1 MTTTFDARCRAPSLP
16 GRRSEASLLLL
27 PGLLLLVFVVILP
40 IAMALWDSLRFLD
53 LGVPEHDGEWVG
65 ERHYRELVRDSEF
78 GRSLARSL
86 RFAGVATA
94 LELALGLP
102 LALWLHGVGRRIR
115 RHLELLLLLP
125 LLSAP
130 VVVGLTWY
138 LLLQADYGVVPW
150 LLDLHTPLLA
160 SRGTAHWTL
169 VWVDLWQWTP
179 FVVLLCLAGLD
190 TVPVDLREAAALD
203 GLGRRTRF
211 QAIELPFLAPVVLVV
226 ALLRF
231 LEAFKLYD
239 TMMVL
244 TGGGPGDATKF
255 VSLYLTEA
263 AFRQTRFGYASAA
276 TLLLDYLVIVA
287 ATALF
292 VLLTRNRGIRR

>member
-1 MTTTFDARCRAPSLP
+1 MTTTFDVRGRALSLP
-16 GRRSEASLLLL
+16 RRRGEGMLLLL
-27 PGLLLLVFVVILP
+27 PALLLLVFVVILP
-40 IAMALWDSLRFLD
+40 IVMALWDSLYFRD
-53 LGVPEHDGEWVG
+53 LGVPARDGEWVG
-65 ERHYRELVRDSEF
+65 ERHYRELVRDPDFVS
-78 GRSLARSL
+78 SLARSL
-86 RFAGVATA
+86 CFAGVATA

-102 LALWLHGVGRRIR
+102 LALWLHGVGGRTRRY
-115 RHLELLLLLP
+115 LELLLLLP

-150 LLDLHTPLLA
+150 LLDLQTPLLA
-160 SRGTAHWTL
+160 SAAIAPWTL

-179 FVVLLCLAGLD
+179 FVVLLCLAALD
-190 TVPVDLREAAALD
+190 TVPDDLREAAALD

-211 QAIELPFLAPVVLVV
+211 HAIELPFLAPVFLVV

-239 TMMVL
+239 TMVVL
-244 TGGGPGDATKF
+244 TGGGPGAATKF

-287 ATALF
+287 ATVLF
-292 VLLTRNRGIRR
+292 VLLTRNRGARR